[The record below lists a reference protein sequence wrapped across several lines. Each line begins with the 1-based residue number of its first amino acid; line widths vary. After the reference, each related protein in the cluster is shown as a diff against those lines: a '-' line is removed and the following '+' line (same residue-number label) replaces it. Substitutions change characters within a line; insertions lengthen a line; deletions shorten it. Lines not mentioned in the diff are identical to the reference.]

1 METSVKEPR
10 IIAESTVGMHN
21 DDLDQAIQQVEKS
34 KMYEDLSTIII
45 CPTRGMFPTRVVQSW
60 MRMLKPMNQVV
71 AGPIFAESMKV
82 DDAYNALISYILKNP
97 YLSKFKYVL
106 TIEEDNL
113 PPADGLL
120 KLYESM
126 DKYDVVGGLY
136 WSKTEDNSFPMLFGD
151 PSSDTFDSKPLVPK
165 PGEVQPAQA
174 LGMGFNLFK
183 LDMFR
188 QLEEPWFKTVQESD
202 PLYGVSNLTQDFYFY
217 RKAYEKGFKFACDNR
232 VLVGHL
238 DSKKDIVY

>member
-10 IIAESTVGMHN
+10 IIAENTVGKHN
-21 DDLDQAIQQVEKS
+21 DDLKVSVENVERS

-45 CPTRGMFPTRVVQSW
+45 CPTRGLFPTRVVQSW
-60 MRMLKPMNQVV
+60 MKLIKPMNQVV

-82 DDAYNALISYILKNP
+82 DDAYNALIKYILKNP
-97 YLSKFKYVL
+97 YLSKFKYIL
-106 TIEEDNL
+106 TVEEDNL

-136 WSKTEDNSFPMLFGD
+136 WSKADENAFPMLFGD
-151 PSSDTFDSKPLVPK
+151 PDSKDFDSKPLVPK
-165 PGEVQPAQA
+165 PGEVQPAAA

-188 QLEEPWFKTVQESD
+188 NIEEPWFKTVQEAD
-202 PLYGVSNLTQDFYFY
+202 PVYGVSNLTQDFYFY
-217 RKAYEKGFKFACDNR
+217 RKASEAGYKFACDNR
-232 VLVGHL
+232 VLVGHY
-238 DSKKDIVY
+238 DQKKDIIY